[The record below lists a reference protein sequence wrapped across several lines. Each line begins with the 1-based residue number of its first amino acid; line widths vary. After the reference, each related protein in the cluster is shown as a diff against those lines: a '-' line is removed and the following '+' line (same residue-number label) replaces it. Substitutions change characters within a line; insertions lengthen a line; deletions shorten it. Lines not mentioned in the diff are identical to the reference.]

1 MSVYNCIMYFKKFR
15 HFIVCSI
22 LSLFLANIWMPVN
35 LSHAQTLHKPEVVLP
50 ADYPNGFDG
59 FGRIDDLDDY
69 RAVIQDVLIKLA
81 PSVTFHIPTN
91 MYSTAADF
99 EIGDLVG
106 YLTNKEGEIISL
118 WLIE

>member
-1 MSVYNCIMYFKKFR
+1 MSVYYCIMFFKGLR
-15 HFIVCSI
+15 HFMVCSI
-22 LSLFLANIWMPVN
+22 LTLFLVNTGMPVN
-35 LSHAQTLHKPEVVLP
+35 LSHAQTRYKPEVVLP

-69 RAVIQDVLIKLA
+69 RAVIQDILIKVA
-81 PSVTFHIPTN
+81 PSVTFHTPTN
-91 MYSTAADF
+91 MHSTAADF